1 MRVHAAFRRMPR
13 SRFLQAS
20 CLAAAVLLASCS
32 EPPPDAYVSGGASVD
47 TSTTLAVGQNTTH
60 EECGLQRTGSGGNV
74 FCGKWTSQPSARIR
88 SGGAL
93 GGGSI
98 DALVTTSPW
107 RAELDRRLVCDAPVT
122 RSILDGQ
129 PARTL
134 ACRKRTNGFDVIAL
148 AAVVNGQA
156 WLADGVAN
164 AVPAMERSIGVLS
177 GRVSPEAASAQVSA
191 LAAAGTAAEALSAG
205 DQASYDN
212 LVRTATNA
220 NRLGQSASAESAWR
234 DILRLQEK
242 RHKPGAKAEDDPATT
257 TALISLALQLSNEGR
272 YAEAD
277 GYFERARKLV
287 ANSLDPN
294 NTARFP
300 HYEAIHLLNQ
310 HKPARALPL
319 LQIAERRYSE
329 LAGIDLA
336 PAGKSGESGGDDATS
351 DSFAGQSCGLDPA
364 RCSALAGIVEVKRNE
379 SWAERLLGNATQ
391 SEADIVAAQRFALAH
406 GLTQPRV
413 QSYLLRTAGLAAMAA
428 DDPSDAEARFAS
440 AASAFDKVV
449 PASLPGAQSLLRRA
463 AEQLAAGDPGA
474 ALASCRQ
481 ALEGLRRQNEGVEPA
496 LMKACL
502 TAYAEG
508 AGDDQGRVAEFFE
521 AAQLVRDSKSREI
534 LQNAAARVSETAD
547 NPKAAEA
554 ARRLD
559 DAKTQLDALNVQR
572 GALEGS
578 LDNPGVA
585 DKAAA
590 LDKQIEALEKTRAEA
605 AEDVQSASPN
615 YGQLVEPVMPL
626 AKVYAVLRP
635 NEALALIRVVD
646 TDAWTVLLR
655 DGRATISKVAIGH
668 AGLDELVKRFRAGV
682 EADPPASKP
691 FDMKAAA
698 GLYTALFGNQTAML
712 DGATSLVVVASGA
725 LLQVPFGALLTGPWA
740 MKGDTP
746 DYGAA
751 PWLLRRMVIAHATS
765 TPSFVLLRQK
775 ALDATA
781 AKLADIRPW
790 IGFGDFRPVTLAEAR
805 HRFPVATCGDDAV
818 RFAELPK
825 LPETK
830 LELDR
835 ARKFTGA
842 ADSDEILGDA
852 FTANAVLHM
861 PLKNYR
867 VIHFA
872 THALLPTDLKC
883 LSEPAIVTSPPA
895 GATDAGAAL
904 LPASAVQA
912 MHLDDADL
920 VLLSACNTGGPSGEA
935 AAEALDGLA
944 RSFFYAGARD
954 MVITH
959 WDTDTN
965 VAAAVIALMLKDTS
979 AEGPAAALRK
989 YQLRVIE
996 TSAKGDGA
1004 VTHPFFWAPFA
1015 LIGQGAASGG
1025 GKARVAAK

>member
-1 MRVHAAFRRMPR
+1 MFRVPTPRAA
-13 SRFLQAS
+13 
-20 CLAAAVLLASCS
+20 CLAAFALLASCG
-32 EPPPDAYVSGGASVD
+32 EPPPEAYVSGGISGD

-60 EECGLQRTGSGGNV
+60 EECGLQRTGVGGNV

-88 SGGAL
+88 GGGAP
-93 GGGSI
+93 GGGGI
-98 DALVTTSPW
+98 DELVTTSPW

-134 ACRKRTNGFDVIAL
+134 TCRKRTNGFDVIAL

-272 YAEAD
+272 YPEAD
-277 GYFERARKLV
+277 GYFERARRLV

-310 HKPARALPL
+310 HKAAQALPL
-319 LQIAERRYSE
+319 LRVAERRYSE
-329 LAGIDLA
+329 LAGLDIA
-336 PAGKSGESGGDDATS
+336 PAGAPGPTGRDNTAADGAVS

-379 SWAERLLGNATQ
+379 SWAERMLGDPAR

-413 QSYLLRTAGLAAMAA
+413 QSYLLRTAGLAAMASG
-428 DDPSDAEARFAS
+428 DPSEAESRFGS
-440 AASAFDKVV
+440 AAGAFDKVV

-463 AEQLAAGDPGA
+463 AQQLAAGDASGA
-474 ALASCRQ
+474 LGTCRQ

-502 TAYAEG
+502 AAYANG

-534 LQNAAARVSETAD
+534 LQNAAARVSEAAD
-547 NPKAAEA
+547 NPRAAEA

-572 GALEGS
+572 GALESS

-585 DKAAA
+585 EKAAA
-590 LDKQIEALEKTRAEA
+590 LDKQIEALAKTRAEA

-655 DGRATISKVAIGH
+655 DGHATIAKVAIGH

-691 FDMKAAA
+691 FDMAAA
-698 GLYTALFGNQTAML
+698 ADLYTALFGRQTAML
-712 DGATSLVVVASGA
+712 DGATSLVVVGSGA

-775 ALDATA
+775 ALDAAA
-781 AKLADIRPW
+781 AKLADSRPW

-825 LPETK
+825 LPETRT
-830 LELDR
+830 ELDR
-835 ARKFTGA
+835 AKKFTGA
-842 ADSDEILGDA
+842 SDSDEVLGDA

-861 PLKNYR
+861 SLKTYR

-965 VAAAVIALMLKDTS
+965 VAAAVIALMLKDTTT
-979 AEGPAAALRK
+979 EGPAAALRK
-989 YQLRVIE
+989 YQLRVLE